1 VNGGIA
7 VELVRVSRRYATPGG
22 VVSALE
28 DVSLRIAP
36 GESLAITGP
45 SGCGKSTLLGLIAG
59 LDVPTSGAV
68 SVGEHELSSMTDEE
82 RSRMR
87 RDDIGLVFQ
96 SDNLLPFLTATENV
110 SLQLALEDR
119 AGAHARSVAILDGS
133 GLADEVDRLPDHLSG
148 GQRQRVAVARAVVH
162 RPRLLVA
169 DEPTGSLDPDN
180 ATTIVD
186 LLLAAQHDTGAT
198 LVLVTH
204 EPSVANRLQRVV
216 TLRDGRPTVDGAEP
230 PTLGSSP

>member
-1 VNGGIA
+1 
-7 VELVRVSRRYATPGG
+7 
-22 VVSALE
+22 
-28 DVSLRIAP
+28 
-36 GESLAITGP
+36 
-45 SGCGKSTLLGLIAG
+45 
-59 LDVPTSGAV
+59 
-68 SVGEHELSSMTDEE
+68 
-82 RSRMR
+82 
-87 RDDIGLVFQ
+87 
-96 SDNLLPFLTATENV
+96 
-110 SLQLALEDR
+110 
-119 AGAHARSVAILDGS
+119 
-133 GLADEVDRLPDHLSG
+133 
-148 GQRQRVAVARAVVH
+148 VAVARAVVH

-186 LLLAAQHDTGAT
+186 LLLAAQRETGAT